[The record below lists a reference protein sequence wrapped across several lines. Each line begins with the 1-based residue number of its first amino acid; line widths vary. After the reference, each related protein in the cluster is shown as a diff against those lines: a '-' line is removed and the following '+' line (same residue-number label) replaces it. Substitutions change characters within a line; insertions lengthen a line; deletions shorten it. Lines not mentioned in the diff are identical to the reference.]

1 MSWLF
6 IADGRHALVAP
17 EDGAG
22 GLVASGSLVVETSFA
37 AAPERSQTLVHLR
50 RVAGWDRE
58 FRMTLRADGELF
70 VEHRQNRAVTCALLR
85 ITSPSRDAAL
95 RVTYS
100 WDGPARQGMLSV
112 ETLDDGRLDQA
123 LFDDPLPWPMDDIA
137 ALTGDECRLDP
148 GLSLLAVS
156 DRIAAVAVPPGLGA
170 GTLVETAAGLRPVQ
184 ELERGD
190 LVLTAESGYQPVRWT
205 VSRELPAAGRFAP
218 ILLHAP
224 FFGLRGDILLAPEHR
239 ILIEGADAE
248 YLFGSD
254 AVLVE
259 ARHLAG
265 VSGGWSARP
274 APTMTFVQMIL
285 DRHACI
291 SAGGTWVETLFMGD
305 PAERPLQ
312 LGGAGLSAIPDT
324 LLPRH
329 RRIAGPQL
337 KPYEAVVLV
346 SALCA

>member
-1 MSWLF
+1 MSWL
-6 IADGRHALVAP
+6 AVASGRHPLVATQ
-17 EDGAG
+17 DGAG
-22 GLVASGSLVVETSFA
+22 GLVASGSLVIEA
-37 AAPERSQTLVHLR
+37 AFTARPGRPQTLVHLKR
-50 RVAGWDRE
+50 AAGWNRE

-85 ITSPSRDAAL
+85 IAPPGRDAAL
-95 RVTYS
+95 RVSYS
-100 WDGPARQGMLSV
+100 WDGPARRGLLSV
-112 ETLDDGRLDQA
+112 ETLDAERLDQA
-123 LFDDPLPWPMDDIA
+123 FFDDPLPWPVTDIA

-148 GLSLLAVS
+148 GLSLIAVS
-156 DRIAAVAVPPGLGA
+156 DRIEPVGLPPGLGA
-170 GTLVETAAGLRPVQ
+170 GTMVETAAGPRPVRD
-184 ELERGD
+184 LERGD
-190 LVLTAESGYQPVRWT
+190 LVLTAEHGLQPVRWT
-205 VSRELPAAGRFAP
+205 ISREVPAAGRFAP

-224 FFGLRGDILLAPEHR
+224 FFGLRSDIMLAPEHR

-265 VSGGWSARP
+265 VSGGWAARP
-274 APTMTFVQMIL
+274 APTVDFVQVIL

-291 SAGGTWVETLFMGD
+291 SAGGTWVETLFLGD

-312 LGGAGLSAIPDT
+312 LDRSGLSAIPDH

-329 RRIAGPQL
+329 ARIANPQL